1 MPRLSLGLGVQSLRS
16 IKSGGS
22 APSGIP
28 VSTINLIIIQ
38 DGVTS
43 GPYTKIAAL
52 TWSFTPNF
60 GSDPYL
66 QYDGPAFPGG
76 WSLYASD
83 GEGGY
88 NLYNYNLAGSS
99 TIPTSG
105 WNSSI
110 TITAA

>member
-1 MPRLSLGLGVQSLRS
+1 MQSIR
-16 IKSGGS
+16 KVGGS
-22 APSGIP
+22 GAAPSGIP

-43 GPYTKIAAL
+43 GPYTKISSL
-52 TWSFTPNF
+52 LWSFTPNF

-66 QYDGPAFPGG
+66 QYGGPFPGR

-88 NLYNYNLAGSS
+88 NVYNYNNAGSS

-105 WNSSI
+105 WISPI

>member
-1 MPRLSLGLGVQSLRS
+1 MQTIRKV
-16 IKSGGS
+16 GGGGA

-43 GPYTKIAAL
+43 GPYTKISSL

-66 QYDGPAFPGG
+66 QYDGPTFPNG
-76 WSLYASD
+76 WALYAND

-88 NLYNYNLAGSS
+88 NGYNSNSAGSS

-105 WNSSI
+105 WAIPI

>member
-1 MPRLSLGLGVQSLRS
+1 MPRLSLGLGVQAVS
-16 IKSGGS
+16 KVKAGA

-43 GPYTKIAAL
+43 GPYTKISSL
-52 TWSFTPNF
+52 LWSFNPNF
-60 GSDPYL
+60 GADPYL
-66 QYDGPAFPGG
+66 QYDGVAYPNA

-88 NLYNYNLAGSS
+88 NVYNHNLAGSS

-105 WNSSI
+105 WISPI

>member
-1 MPRLSLGLGVQSLRS
+1 MPRLSLGLGVQAVSKV
-16 IKSGGS
+16 KSGGA

-43 GPYTKIAAL
+43 GPYTKISSL
-52 TWSFTPNF
+52 LWSFTPNF

-66 QYDGPAFPGG
+66 QYNGLAFPNG

-88 NLYNYNLAGSS
+88 NLYNVNRAGSS

-105 WNSSI
+105 WDSSI